1 MKKYVVVLAVCMMF
15 GGVLGLYTEASL
27 TKEYKTVYEIYTVQE
42 GDTLNGICIE
52 YRAKDVREP
61 YILEYMDEIKKLNP
75 EVFGEKYLQPGDK
88 LKISYKEE
96 KK

>member
-42 GDTLNGICIE
+42 GDTL
-52 YRAKDVREP
+52 
-61 YILEYMDEIKKLNP
+61 
-75 EVFGEKYLQPGDK
+75 
-88 LKISYKEE
+88 KEFA
-96 KK
+96 